1 MLITRIARRA
11 ILTLTTLVGV
21 TLISFFLIR
30 IAPGD
35 PARQVL
41 PPTATAE
48 DVERMRQTLG
58 LNEPLWNQYWIYVSG
73 LLRGDLGQSFLFGM
87 DNAELIFPRLLNTV
101 IITLLGVAIGL
112 IVAIPLGMAAGTR
125 RGSALDT
132 TAVGFALLGQAMS
145 PVWLCLLLVLIFSVW
160 LKWLP
165 PSGVGSFAHLILPS
179 VCIGFTYASMV
190 TRMTRSGMIDV
201 LTQDYIVA
209 ARARGISRVRIYGLY
224 ALKNALLPVIT
235 VSGLQLGILIG
246 GSVVIEQIFAYPGIG
261 LLSIQAISSRDFQLV
276 QSIIVVAALVMMLTS
291 LIVDILYTFV
301 DKRVG
306 FN

>member
-301 DKRVG
+301 DK
-306 FN
+306 

>member
-1 MLITRIARRA
+1 
-11 ILTLTTLVGV
+11 
-21 TLISFFLIR
+21 
-30 IAPGD
+30 
-35 PARQVL
+35 
-41 PPTATAE
+41 
-48 DVERMRQTLG
+48 
-58 LNEPLWNQYWIYVSG
+58 
-73 LLRGDLGQSFLFGM
+73 
-87 DNAELIFPRLLNTV
+87 
-101 IITLLGVAIGL
+101 
-112 IVAIPLGMAAGTR
+112 
-125 RGSALDT
+125 
-132 TAVGFALLGQAMS
+132 
-145 PVWLCLLLVLIFSVW
+145 
-160 LKWLP
+160 
-165 PSGVGSFAHLILPS
+165 
-179 VCIGFTYASMV
+179 MV